1 MLPPKKPIMHAT
13 KPFRNAARLDAVI
26 DRAIADNRIVGGVF
40 LVAGDD
46 FAYSRAAGYADR
58 EARIPTREDTIFRL
72 SSITKP
78 MVAATALAMVER
90 GKLAL
95 DDKVSRWL
103 PDFRPK
109 APDGSVPEISIHQLL
124 THTSG
129 LGYPTVGADDP
140 YVKADIST
148 GIEGHGRTQDDNLRR
163 LASLPLFS
171 RPGTEWRYGMS
182 LDVLGAILGIVHGG
196 TLGDAVAEYVTRPLN
211 MTDTGF
217 TLNSYARLAIPY
229 RDNAGGAT
237 RMNGVEI
244 VAPEGRPT
252 FMFDPARI
260 FDNRSYQSGG
270 AGMAGTATD
279 FLRFIEA
286 IRKGGAPIL
295 KRETVEMALANQIGK
310 LAREDSPGWRFS
322 YLGAQLENR
331 DVAKVPFQNGAAR
344 WGGVWGH
351 NWSMDRAAGITIV
364 GFTNTALEG
373 CNGPFIDEVR
383 DAVYA

>member
-1 MLPPKKPIMHAT
+1 MHAA
-13 KPFRNAARLDAVI
+13 KPFRNADRLDAVI
-26 DRAIADNRIVGGVF
+26 DKAIADNRIVGGVF

-46 FAYSRAAGYADR
+46 GTAYSRAAGFADR
-58 EARIPTREDTIFRL
+58 EARLPVREDTIFRL

-78 MVAATALAMVER
+78 MVAATALAMIER
-90 GKLAL
+90 GKLSL
-95 DDKVSRWL
+95 EDKVTRWL

-109 APDGSVPEISIHQLL
+109 APDGTVPEISIHQLL

-129 LGYPTVGADDP
+129 LGYPGDTPDDP
-140 YVKADIST
+140 YVKAGIST
-148 GIEGHGRTQDDNLRR
+148 GIEGHGRTQADNMRR
-163 LASLPLFS
+163 LAALPLFFK
-171 RPGTEWRYGMS
+171 PGTEWRYGMS
-182 LDVLGAILGIVHGG
+182 LDVLGAILGIVHGS
-196 TLGDAVAEYVTRPLN
+196 TLGDAVAHYVTGPLN

-217 TLNSYARLAIPY
+217 TLKNFARLAIPY
-229 RDNAGGAT
+229 RDNKGGAT

-244 VAPEGRPT
+244 VAPADRPT
-252 FMFDPARI
+252 YMFDPARV

-279 FLRFIEA
+279 FLRFVEA

-295 KRETVEMALANQIGK
+295 KRETVEMACRNQIGT
-310 LAREDSPGWRFS
+310 LVREDSPGWRFS
-322 YLGAQLENR
+322 YLGAWLENR
-331 DVAKVPFQNGAAR
+331 DVAKAPFRNGTIR

-351 NWSMDRAAGITIV
+351 NWSMDREAGITIV

>member
-1 MLPPKKPIMHAT
+1 MHP
-13 KPFRNAARLDAVI
+13 KPFANAARLDAAI
-26 DRAIADNRIVGGVF
+26 DRAIADNRIAGGVF

-46 FAYSRAAGYADR
+46 FAYSRAAGFADR
-58 EARIPTREDTIFRL
+58 EAGLPMREDAIFRL
-72 SSITKP
+72 SSVTKP
-78 MVAATALAMVER
+78 MVAATALAMIER
-90 GKLAL
+90 GKLGL
-95 DDKVSRWL
+95 DDKVTRWL

-129 LGYPTVGADDP
+129 LGYPSDAPDDP
-140 YVKADIST
+140 YARAGIST
-148 GIEGHGRTQDDNLRR
+148 GIEGSGRRQDDNLRR
-163 LASLPLFS
+163 LAALPLFAK
-171 RPGTEWRYGMS
+171 PGTEWRYGMS
-182 LDVLGAILGIVHGG
+182 LDVLGAILGIVHGS
-196 TLGDAVAEYVTRPLN
+196 TLGDAVAHYVTGPLN
-211 MTDTGF
+211 MTDTAF
-217 TLNSYARLAIPY
+217 TLNSHARLAVPY
-229 RDNAGGAT
+229 RDDPAGAK

-244 VAPEGRPT
+244 VSPEGRPT
-252 FMFDPARI
+252 FMFDPARV

-279 FLRFIEA
+279 FLRFLEA

-295 KRETVEMALANQIGK
+295 KPETVEMACRNQIGTIV
-310 LAREDSPGWRFS
+310 REDSPGWRFS
-322 YLGAQLENR
+322 YLGAWLEDR
-331 DVAKVPFQNGAAR
+331 DVAGVPFRNGALR

-351 NWSMDRAAGITIV
+351 NWSMDRGAGITII

>member
-1 MLPPKKPIMHAT
+1 MHT
-13 KPFRNAARLDAVI
+13 PQPFRNAARLDAVI
-26 DRAIADNRIVGGVF
+26 DRAIGDNRIVGGVF

-46 FAYSRAAGYADR
+46 FAYARAAGFADR
-58 EARIPTREDTIFRL
+58 EARIPMREDTIFRL

-78 MVAATALAMVER
+78 MVAATALAMIER

-95 DDKVSRWL
+95 DDKVSRFL
-103 PDFRPK
+103 PAFRPK

-129 LGYPTVGADDP
+129 LGYPTMGADDP
-140 YVKADIST
+140 YVKAEIST
-148 GIEGHGRTQDDNLRR
+148 GIEGHGRTEDDNLKR
-163 LASLPLFS
+163 LAGVPLFAK
-171 RPGTEWRYGMS
+171 PGTEWRYGMS
-182 LDVLGAILGIVHGG
+182 LDVLGAILGIVQGS
-196 TLGDAVAEYVTRPLN
+196 TLGDAVAHYVTRPLD
-211 MTDTGF
+211 MTDTAF
-217 TLNSYARLAIPY
+217 TLNNYARLAIPY
-229 RDNAGGAT
+229 RDNEGGAT

-244 VAPEGRPT
+244 VSPEGRPT
-252 FMFDPARI
+252 FMFDPARV

-270 AGMAGTATD
+270 AGMVGTATD
-279 FLRFIEA
+279 FLRFLEA

-295 KRETVEMALANQIGK
+295 KRETVEMAVANQIGT
-310 LAREDSPGWRFS
+310 LVREDSPGWRFS
-322 YLGAQLENR
+322 YLGAWLEDR
-331 DVAKVPFQNGAAR
+331 GVAKVPFADGALR

-351 NWSMDRAAGITIV
+351 NWSMDRKAGITIV